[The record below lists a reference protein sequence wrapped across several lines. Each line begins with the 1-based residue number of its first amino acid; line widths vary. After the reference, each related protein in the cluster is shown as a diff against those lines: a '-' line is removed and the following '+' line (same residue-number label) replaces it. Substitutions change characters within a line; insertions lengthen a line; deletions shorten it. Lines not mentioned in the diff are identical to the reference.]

1 MLTAAC
7 FLVVGL
13 GLRLNLMPGVWLVSS
28 NAHVLKL
35 LSVVIVVF
43 RVDTGTSH
51 RRLPKGE
58 VG

>member
-1 MLTAAC
+1 MLTTAR

-13 GLRLNLMPGVWLVSS
+13 GLRLNLMFGVRLVSS

-35 LSVVIVVF
+35 HPVVIVAF
-43 RVDTGTSH
+43 HIDTGTSL